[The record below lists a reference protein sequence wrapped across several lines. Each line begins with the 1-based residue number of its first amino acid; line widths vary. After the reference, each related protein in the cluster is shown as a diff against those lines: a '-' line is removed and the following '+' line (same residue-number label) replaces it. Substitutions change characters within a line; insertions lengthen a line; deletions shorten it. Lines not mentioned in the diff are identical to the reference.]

1 MFKCLLTL
9 CIPPPTVPPPNV
21 TINSTPITTSYYA
34 GTPLNLTCTVQLIP
48 QMDTPV
54 TISWFKGPSNITIDN
69 YTTISPLSITSS
81 SSYVTTLMFNPLGTA
96 DSGWYYC
103 NVSVQPGP
111 PYIISGVG
119 GGSLS
124 LQVLGQW
131 YQYTPFILTIS
142 APSSSIRSSC
152 SKCHHHSFPPSTL
165 SWCSVLTNMSGH
177 GGSWSGL
184 TCWSDLDQGRWLVPG
199 DQQHTHPR
207 STGDG

>member
-1 MFKCLLTL
+1 
-9 CIPPPTVPPPNV
+9 
-21 TINSTPITTSYYA
+21 
-34 GTPLNLTCTVQLIP
+34 
-48 QMDTPV
+48 MDTPV
-54 TISWFKGPSNITIDN
+54 TISWLKGPSNITIDN

-103 NVSVQPGP
+103 NVSVQPGA

-142 APSSSIRSSC
+142 APFTSIRSSC
-152 SKCHHHSFPPSTL
+152 SKCHHHSFPPLTL

-184 TCWSDLDQGRWLVPG
+184 TCWPDLDQGRWLVPG